1 MTERGKQPGN
11 IGELLTMGMCVLA
24 LTVVMLNY
32 LQNVQLLQAKENVGQ
47 LARAYLLK
55 METVG
60 YLEPAEQAHL
70 TAELETAGLTEID
83 YEGSTLEPAGYGERI
98 ILQIH
103 GKLGGHYEIREK
115 RVSTAKNWEPA
126 GDRKS
131 RKWTGFLGAGIV
143 SDTVSGNFVV
153 YAAATGNVQGI
164 RTVSGRCIGT
174 VQSGIGSH

>member
-60 YLEPAEQAHL
+60 SVSYTHL
-70 TAELETAGLTEID
+70 D
-83 YEGSTLEPAGYGERI
+83 VY
-98 ILQIH
+98 
-103 GKLGGHYEIREK
+103 K
-115 RVSTAKNWEPA
+115 RQM
-126 GDRKS
+126 RK
-131 RKWTGFLGAGIV
+131 
-143 SDTVSGNFVV
+143 
-153 YAAATGNVQGI
+153 
-164 RTVSGRCIGT
+164 
-174 VQSGIGSH
+174 

>member
-1 MTERGKQPGN
+1 MKNLQRIWGKVKEHALRQEQGIDGILVTVGLCIIALLLCVVMN

-103 GKLGGHYEIREK
+103 GKLGGDYEIREK
-115 RVSTAKNWEPA
+115 RVSTAKN
-126 GDRKS
+126 
-131 RKWTGFLGAGIV
+131 
-143 SDTVSGNFVV
+143 
-153 YAAATGNVQGI
+153 
-164 RTVSGRCIGT
+164 
-174 VQSGIGSH
+174 